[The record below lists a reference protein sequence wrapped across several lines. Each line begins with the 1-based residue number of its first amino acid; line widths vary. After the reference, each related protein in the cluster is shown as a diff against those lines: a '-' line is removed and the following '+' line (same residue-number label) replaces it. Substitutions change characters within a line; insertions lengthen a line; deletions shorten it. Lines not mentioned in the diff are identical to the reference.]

1 MPGATRP
8 ETAIVDWHPRY
19 GDAFGRLNREWLDKY
34 FRVEPVD
41 EPVLD
46 DPDTHVLAHGGVIL
60 YALQADCVIG
70 TAALKH
76 QGGGVFELTKMAVTE
91 ACQGQGVGR
100 QLLGAAIDRF
110 QEIGGKRLYLE
121 SNSRLGPALALYE
134 SAGFAHETP
143 PETSDYQRADVYM
156 VYRGVAGPGAE

>member
-1 MPGATRP
+1 MPGVTRP
-8 ETAIVDWHPRY
+8 DTTVVDWHPRY

-41 EPVLD
+41 APVLD
-46 DPDTHVLAHGGVIL
+46 NPDTHVLAHGGVIL
-60 YALQADCVIG
+60 YALQEGQAVG
-70 TAALKH
+70 TVALKN
-76 QGGGVFELTKMAVTE
+76 QGGGVFELTKMAVTP

-110 QEIGGKRLYLE
+110 REIAGSRLYLE
-121 SNSRLGPALALYE
+121 SNSRLATALALYE

-143 PETSDYQRADVYM
+143 PEPSDYQRADVYM
-156 VYRGVAGPGAE
+156 VYRGTAGPSAE

>member
-1 MPGATRP
+1 MPRATRP
-8 ETAIVDWHPRY
+8 DTVIVDWEPRY

-60 YALQADCVIG
+60 YAVQADRAVG
-70 TAALKH
+70 TVALKH

-100 QLLGAAIDRF
+100 DLLRAAIDRF
-110 QEIGGKRLYLE
+110 HEIGGSRLYLE
-121 SNSRLGPALALYE
+121 SNSRLAPALALYE
-134 SAGFAHETP
+134 SAGFAHETS
-143 PETSDYQRADVYM
+143 PEPSDYQRADVYM
-156 VYRGVAGPGAE
+156 VFRGSSGPGGK